1 MTITTQQGLFRYE
14 TLTFGIKTAPGL
26 FQRTMEIL
34 LRDLPYI
41 CIYID
46 DILVTGTDEQ
56 NHLYNLELVL
66 QRLESA
72 GLTLRKSKC
81 IFTAT
86 CIIILL
92 YSQHI

>member
-1 MTITTQQGLFRYE
+1 
-14 TLTFGIKTAPGL
+14 
-26 FQRTMEIL
+26 MEIL

-41 CIYID
+41 CVYID

-72 GLTLRKSKC
+72 GLTLRKSNVFLQQHESLYYYVANTFDLNLFC
-81 IFTAT
+81 PQIDFCT
-86 CIIILL
+86 CII
-92 YSQHI
+92 